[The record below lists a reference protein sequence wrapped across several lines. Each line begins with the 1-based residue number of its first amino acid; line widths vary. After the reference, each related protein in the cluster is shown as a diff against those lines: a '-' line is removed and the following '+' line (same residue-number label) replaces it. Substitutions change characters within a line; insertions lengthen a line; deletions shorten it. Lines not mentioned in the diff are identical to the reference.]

1 MTEDEIPVLIVGG
14 SLVGLTTA
22 MLLGHHGVP
31 SLSVERH
38 AGTAIHPRAG
48 HFQLRTMETL
58 RMLGLEERVRGK
70 SLETYSPTGGII
82 AVESLAGE
90 QLATYVHELNEGVEG
105 FSPTVRVFINQDAL
119 EPIIRERALELGA
132 TVRNRAEVV
141 AIDQDDDGA
150 TVTVRDLD
158 SGDEDTVRARYVVAA
173 DGSRS
178 PTRARL
184 GIAMRGQPE
193 LSRSIT
199 IYFKADCSELLR
211 DRNQGVIYVHNPEL
225 RGFFR
230 IDRSGGTGFL
240 VINSVGADVTQDAA
254 VDVQAGLTRERA
266 LEHLRT
272 AIGTDVP
279 MELVDVAN
287 WRAEAV
293 CAERLRAGRVFL
305 AGDAAH
311 VVPPN
316 GGFGG
321 NAGVQDALNLA
332 WKLAAVVKGEAGP
345 GPLAT
350 NQAERPPLCPLTL
363 EQAYTRDAR
372 GVVPERGTQGVQP
385 PVPDINLEIGLVM
398 RSAAILRDED
408 DDRALHL
415 SPAELDGRPGTRA
428 PHLVLPDG
436 RSTLD
441 LFGSQFVLLR
451 AAGDGADDW
460 APPGVAA
467 HVIDA
472 EPFAETYGLSAG
484 GATLVRPDGVIAWRS
499 RGPADRADIERALA
513 RALALES
520 DPAREA
526 AQA

>member
-1 MTEDEIPVLIVGG
+1 MIPEETPVLIVGG

-22 MLLGHHGVP
+22 MLLGRHGVP
-31 SLSVERH
+31 SLAIERH

-58 RMLGLEERVRGK
+58 RQLGLEERVRAK
-70 SLETYSPTGGII
+70 SLETYSATGGII

-90 QLATYVHELNEGVEG
+90 QLATYVQELNEGVEG

-141 AIDQDDDGA
+141 AIHQDDDGA

-158 SGDEDTVRARYVVAA
+158 SGDESRVRARYVVAA

-178 PTRARL
+178 PTRGRL
-184 GIAMRGQPE
+184 GIAMHGHPD

-199 IYFKADCSELLR
+199 VYFKADCSELLK

-230 IDRSGGTGFL
+230 IDRSGGSGFL
-240 VINSVGADVTQDAA
+240 VINSVGADVTRDEA
-254 VDVQAGLTRERA
+254 VDVQSGLTRERA
-266 LEHLRT
+266 LGYLRT
-272 AIGTDVP
+272 AIGADMP

-293 CAERLRAGRVFL
+293 CAERLRDGRVFL

-311 VVPPN
+311 AVPPN

-332 WKLAAVVKGEAGP
+332 WKLAAVIKGEAGP
-345 GPLAT
+345 ALLDT
-350 NQAERPPLCPLTL
+350 YEAERLPLCELTV
-363 EQAYTRDAR
+363 EQAYTRYATR
-372 GVVPERGTQGVQP
+372 VVPERGTEGVQP
-385 PVPDINLEIGLVM
+385 PVPDINIEIGLVM
-398 RSAAILRDED
+398 RSAAILSDKD
-408 DDRALHL
+408 DDGALHL
-415 SPAELDGRPGTRA
+415 SPPELDGRPGTRA
-428 PHLVLPDG
+428 PHVVLPDG

-451 AAGDGADDW
+451 AAGDGVDDW
-460 APPGVAA
+460 APPGVAG

-472 EPFAETYGLSAG
+472 DGFADAYGLSAG
-484 GATLVRPDGVIAWRS
+484 GATLVRPDGVVAWRS
-499 RGPADRADIERALA
+499 RGPADRADFERALA
-513 RALALES
+513 TALALDS
-520 DPAREA
+520 TRARET